1 MGRAGAISKTILG
14 PARCIEGGFEGQR
27 RALATNYHA
36 GDGRIRAYCHAH
48 SDGSC
53 APSLGRMLVIRG
65 RFSSC
70 AARLKSG
77 YGLVLGHRGQRYCLG
92 KGYAEHCL
100 NTCRGLGERSW
111 DKILLRDNHC
121 V

>member
-14 PARCIEGGFEGQR
+14 SGRCVEGGFYGQR
-27 RALATNYHA
+27 RALATSYHA
-36 GDGRIRAYCHAH
+36 SDGRIHACCHAH

-65 RFSSC
+65 RCSSC

-77 YGLVLGHRGQRYCLG
+77 YGLVLGLKDQCYCLR
-92 KGYAEHCL
+92 KG
-100 NTCRGLGERSW
+100 
-111 DKILLRDNHC
+111 
-121 V
+121 